1 MLDRT
6 SGFLAGVDD
15 DFVTPCNV
23 DPIRGPVEAVL
34 RRPVPDPTD
43 TAGTQTLE
51 NR

>member
-15 DFVTPCNV
+15 DVVTRCKV
-23 DPIRGPVEAVL
+23 DLEAVL

-51 NR
+51 NC